1 MDEKKEISEMIQ
13 EFLKDRDV
21 CRLSDCETC
30 EGREYGE
37 QCLLSFFAKTAIRK
51 AYEVRKETAREFKQ
65 TMKDIFRFVLRNK
78 GNTSIPYFNAEELVF
93 AKFDK
98 EVDRE
103 FLQEYGIEVD
113 E

>member
-1 MDEKKEISEMIQ
+1 MDKEKEIEEMA
-13 EFLKDRDV
+13 DV
-21 CRLSDCETC
+21 LWGHCGNLINEYC
-30 EGREYGE
+30 EGESH
-37 QCLLSFFAKTAIRK
+37 CANCIAKKLTEAGYRK
-51 AYEVRKETAREFKQ
+51 AEEVRKETAREFKQ

-103 FLQEYGIEVD
+103 FLQEYGVEVD

>member
-1 MDEKKEISEMIQ
+1 MDKEKEIDKMVEIARKNG
-13 EFLKDRDV
+13 EKIHA
-21 CRLSDCETC
+21 ETD
-30 EGREYGE
+30 GWADIYDDM
-37 QCLLSFFAKTAIRK
+37 TALYEANYRQ
-51 AYEVRKETAREFKQ
+51 ADEVRKETAREFKQ

-103 FLQEYGIEVD
+103 FLQKYGVEVV

>member
-1 MDEKKEISEMIQ
+1 MDEKKEIAEMIQ

-21 CRLSDCETC
+21 CRLSDCKTC
-30 EGREYGE
+30 DGSEYGE
-37 QCLLSFFAKTAIRK
+37 PCLLSFFAKTALRK
-51 AYEVRKETAREFKQ
+51 VDEVRKKMAREFKQ

-78 GNTSIPYFNAEELVF
+78 GNTSIPYFNAEELIF

-103 FLQEYGIEVD
+103 FLQTYGVEVD